1 MPDSVVGQVPDWR
14 KNELVT
20 NSDIAVHVHID
31 LNGIRGFKILT
42 SDKKSIPDNNRWI
55 RKLWVHLNRFE
66 DEQREY
72 ISDLVEGVIERSDNA
87 G

>member
-1 MPDSVVGQVPDWR
+1 MFDNLEG
-14 KNELVT
+14 T
-20 NSDIAVHVHID
+20 NSEIAVHVHVD

-42 SDKKSIPDNNRWI
+42 SDKKSIPDNNWWI

-66 DEQREY
+66 DEQRQY
-72 ISDLVEGVIERSDNA
+72 ISDLAGEVLDIEEADNA